1 MSAARTA
8 FESDRWRDLTPTKR
22 GHLLRRLGDL
32 IGERAETLA
41 QIETSDNGKLIR
53 EMRAQLDKIPEYY
66 YFHGGLADKVMG
78 SVIPPFEPGK
88 PRVHATRAARGR
100 RRDRALELPAATN
113 HLQAR
118 SGAEAGNT
126 VVIKPSE
133 HASAGILELM
143 PLIEEAG
150 FPAGAV
156 NVITGDGAAGHALA
170 SHPGVDKIAFTGGS
184 STGRSVGQAAIGHFA
199 RVTLELGGKSPQIV
213 FPDADPVRVAAAAS
227 SPGSSP
233 LQARPASL
241 VRARSSTHRSTT
253 RCVRT

>member
-1 MSAARTA
+1 MPWNSPLL
-8 FESDRWRDLTPTKR
+8 LTTYK
-22 GHLLRRLGDL
+22 
-32 IGERAETLA
+32 LA
-41 QIETSDNGKLIR
+41 P
-53 EMRAQLDKIPEYY
+53 A
-66 YFHGGLADKVMG
+66 LA
-78 SVIPPFEPGK
+78 
-88 PRVHATRAARGR
+88 
-100 RRDRALELPAATN
+100 
-113 HLQAR
+113 
-118 SGAEAGNT
+118 AGNT

-213 FPDADPVRVAAAAS
+213 FPDADPVRVAAGIVSGIFAAAGQTCIA
-227 SPGSSP
+227 GSR
-233 LQARPASL
+233 AFIHASL
-241 VRARSSTHRSTT
+241 YDEVCTHLIRYCQEMTIGDPLDETTDIGPLCFEGHRSRVEQVVADGVADGAELLAGGSRPQPDRRGWFYRPRFLRMWTT
-253 RCVRT
+253 ACR